1 MLFRLILIV
10 LGLFILYVA
19 IGSILPNVKHVNV
32 SDETKKIVQNKSFT
46 AEELGND
53 RASIIDDPTDALNLR
68 LELVRKATESIDI
81 VMYKVMDSQSTKAY
95 FGEVYRAAERGV
107 EVNVL
112 VNGLTYLV
120 YCNKPYMQ
128 ALNTHPNIT
137 CRIYNPV
144 NLLKPKT
151 LQILMHDKII
161 LVDDNYLLVGG
172 RNVDERHFQPNG
184 FDKAGADDLEV
195 FVVNNQEGS
204 NSVTHDVRRY
214 IHELYDYKLT
224 VIDQK
229 NYQEKYIDRLLKAA
243 KDFKTTDPK
252 FYKKIL
258 EDFIKETVN
267 TNKITLIH
275 NPINAEKKEPIL
287 GYQLKELALKA
298 NKAVT
303 VQTPYVTGNE
313 DILNTFQKVAE
324 KVDLIIQTNSLAST
338 PNYFGFSNYYGNR
351 QKIVNTGV
359 NIYEYQSYDSVHNK
373 SITIDDRLSLIG
385 TFNMD
390 DRSLHIN
397 SEVMLVV
404 DSQELTVELLN
415 KVDALRQQS
424 SIVTKN
430 NEAESL
436 PVSFLKKILIYLFYI
451 LLRPLQ
457 FLI

>member
-1 MLFRLILIV
+1 
-10 LGLFILYVA
+10 
-19 IGSILPNVKHVNV
+19 V
-32 SDETKKIVQNKSFT
+32 SEKTKAVVRDRTFT
-46 AEELGND
+46 SENEGRD
-53 RASIIDDPTDALNLR
+53 WASLIDDPTDALNLR
-68 LELVRKATESIDI
+68 MQLAREAKNNIEI

-95 FGEVYRAAERGV
+95 FGEVYQAAERGV
-107 EVNVL
+107 KVNVL

-120 YCNKPYMQ
+120 YGNKPYMQ
-128 ALNTHPNIT
+128 AMNAHPNIT

-161 LVDDNYLLVGG
+161 LVDNKYLLIGG

-195 FVVNNQEGS
+195 FVVNEQLQNKG
-204 NSVTHDVRRY
+204 VIPDVRRY
-214 IHELYDYKLT
+214 IEGLYDYELT
-224 VIDQK
+224 VIDKEKYQK
-229 NYQEKYIDRLLKAA
+229 NYINKLAEAA
-243 KDFKTTDPK
+243 KSFPKTNQK
-252 FYKKIL
+252 FYKKTL
-258 EDFIKETVN
+258 TDFIQETVA
-267 TNKITLIH
+267 TNKVTLIH

-287 GYQLKELALKA
+287 GYQLKELGLQAEES
-298 NKAVT
+298 VT

-313 DILNTFQKVAE
+313 DILNAYQKISNQ
-324 KVDLIIQTNSLAST
+324 VDLTIQTNSLAST

-351 QKIVNTGV
+351 PKIIDTGA

-404 DSQELTVELLN
+404 DSKELTHKLL
-415 KVDALRQQS
+415 KKGRALRQQS
-424 SIVTKN
+424 NKLGADNGVET
-430 NEAESL
+430 L
-436 PVSFLKKILIYLFYI
+436 PVPFLKKALIWLVYI
-451 LLRPLQ
+451 ILRPFQ